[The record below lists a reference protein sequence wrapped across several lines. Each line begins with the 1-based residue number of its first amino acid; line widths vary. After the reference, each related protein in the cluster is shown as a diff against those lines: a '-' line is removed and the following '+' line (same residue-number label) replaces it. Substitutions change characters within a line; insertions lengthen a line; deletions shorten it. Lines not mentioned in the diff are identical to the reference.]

1 MGKYKELAADI
12 VAHVG
17 GKENV
22 TGLRH
27 CFTRL
32 RFNLADDK
40 KADTAYLKNRDGVI
54 SVVNSGG
61 EYMVVIGEHVHDVY
75 LDVCEVLGVDAGDSG
90 QVKISDASAAQ
101 KKNPLMQVVNIV
113 MAAMARLPF
122 YAGCHQIAV
131 IISCSTLLVMR
142 FSILCRCC
150 WA

>member
-75 LDVCEVLGVDAGDSG
+75 LDVPKDKKQFPEFVTLKERTTDRRYSLDEKEVVLTEKIAKELEVQAGDMI
-90 QVKISDASAAQ
+90 KIRDEE
-101 KKNPLMQVVNIV
+101 KGDL
-113 MAAMARLPF
+113 
-122 YAGCHQIAV
+122 
-131 IISCSTLLVMR
+131 
-142 FSILCRCC
+142 
-150 WA
+150 

>member
-75 LDVCEVLGVDAGDSG
+75 LDVCEVLGVDAG
-90 QVKISDASAAQ
+90 
-101 KKNPLMQVVNIV
+101 
-113 MAAMARLPF
+113 
-122 YAGCHQIAV
+122 CHQIAV

>member
-90 QVKISDASAAQ
+90 QVKNSDASAD
-101 KKNPLMQVVNIV
+101 
-113 MAAMARLPF
+113 
-122 YAGCHQIAV
+122 AGSQHRYGGYG
-131 IISCSTLLVMR
+131 STDEFDVRCGHYQRHFVDCRSMR
-142 FSILCRCC
+142 VAIR
-150 WA
+150 